1 MKPMNKTKLP
11 KLNKET
17 IGNTGKVLVATGT
30 ILKAGYELAK
40 ILTKSKK

>member
-1 MKPMNKTKLP
+1 MKLMNKTKFP

-30 ILKAGYELAK
+30 ILKAGVEIAK
-40 ILTKSKK
+40 ALSKSKK